1 MNMHLII
8 EKNGEKKD
16 EVAFDNGPAYIG
28 RQIGSKIFL
37 PDLGISRQHAVL
49 YNLHKDEWYIEDLDS
64 SNKTFVNG
72 DEITKCRLVS
82 GDVISVCE
90 YKLIVEIEKDKTR
103 EPSIHLDDTIAHAHY
118 ELKTITRKL
127 SNDDSPLVRISHQRV
142 EMLRKSLADIMA
154 INNIDELLDFSTKQ
168 LLRQMHAAHSWIG
181 IFEKGMS
188 SICHNCGR
196 NLDTTRIT
204 YESLPLKDQI
214 NTAITQSEHILVP
227 QIVQPMGQNKNLR
240 SAIITSFPLKDG
252 KAGAAYIDNT
262 REHEHFTIVDL
273 DYLMIMTT
281 MLAAKIDSL
290 I

>member
-1 MNMHLII
+1 MHLVI

-16 EVAFDNGPAYIG
+16 EITFDNGPVYIG

-37 PDLGISRQHAVL
+37 PDLGVSRQHAVL
-49 YNLHKDEWYIEDLDS
+49 YNLHQDEWYIEDLDS
-64 SNKTFVNG
+64 ANKTLVNG
-72 DEITKCRLVS
+72 DQITKCRLVT
-82 GDVISVCE
+82 GDIINICD
-90 YKLIVEIEKDKTR
+90 YKLLVEIEKDKQR
-103 EPSIHLDDTIAHAHY
+103 EPSIHLDDTIAHTHY

-142 EMLRKSLADIMA
+142 ELLRRTLADIMLLGS
-154 INNIDELLDFSTKQ
+154 IDELLDFSTKQ

-181 IFEKGMS
+181 IFDRGMS
-188 SICHNCGR
+188 NICNNCGR
-196 NLDTTRIT
+196 NLDTTKIS

-214 NTAITQSEHILVP
+214 CTAITQGEHILVP

-240 SAIITSFPLKDG
+240 SAIITSFQLKDG

-273 DYLMIMTT
+273 DYLMINTT

-290 I
+290 L

>member
-1 MNMHLII
+1 MHIII
-8 EKNGEKKD
+8 EKNGEKQD
-16 EVAFDNGPAYIG
+16 EVSFDNGPVYIG
-28 RQIGSKIFL
+28 RQIGSKVFL
-37 PDLGISRQHAVL
+37 PDLGVSRQHAVL

-72 DEITKCRLVS
+72 DQISKCRLVS
-82 GDVISVCE
+82 GDNVTICDFKLVI
-90 YKLIVEIEKDKTR
+90 EIEKDKQR

-127 SNDDSPLVRISHQRV
+127 TNDDSPLVRISHQRV
-142 EMLRKSLADIMA
+142 ELLRKILADIMA
-154 INNIDELLDFSTKQ
+154 INNIDELLDYSSKQ
-168 LLRQMHAAHSWIG
+168 LLRHMHAAHAWVG

-188 SICHNCGR
+188 SLCSSSGR
-196 NLDTTRIT
+196 NLDTTKMT
-204 YESLPLKDQI
+204 YEAIPLKSQI

-240 SAIITSFPLKDG
+240 SAIITSFVLKDG
-252 KAGAAYIDNT
+252 KSGAAYVDNT

-273 DYLMIMTT
+273 DYLMIVTT